1 MNRWGLVLIVLS
13 AAVLLACQLE
23 YVFPTVT
30 PSSAP
35 RATRTRTPGAADTTV
50 TVPTIAAQSSVPSP
64 SSPVLV
70 SATAK
75 ENLRVRA
82 APSTSA
88 QQVGSLNKGDSA
100 QVVGRTAAS
109 DWWQIVLPSNPNA
122 RGWILANFAEA
133 NGPIGS
139 VPVVPSSGVL
149 PGGPPQ
155 VVPPPSGAYP
165 PPVVPPPSGA
175 YPPPVVL
182 PGSSPYP

>member
-1 MNRWGLVLIVLS
+1 MNRWGLVLIVSS
-13 AAVLLACQLE
+13 AAILLACQLE
-23 YVFPTVT
+23 YVFPTAT

-35 RATRTRTPGAADTTV
+35 RATRTRTPGQSEATAPA
-50 TVPTIAAQSSVPSP
+50 PTIAAQPPGLLPSG
-64 SSPVLV
+64 SVLV
-70 SATAK
+70 NATAK

-122 RGWILANFAEA
+122 RGWILASFADA
-133 NGPIGS
+133 NGPIDS
-139 VPVVPSSGVL
+139 VPVVPSGGVL

-155 VVPPPSGAYP
+155 VVTPASGAYP
-165 PPVVPPPSGA
+165 PPVAP
-175 YPPPVVL
+175 